1 MQTAPKPLR
10 RTPVSKAAD
19 SRYVSLFSD
28 ANNKADI
35 TFSDG
40 HKGLLP
46 KSTKL
51 YEVGIDNLTLSM
63 NGLSMLAPSTSEPI
77 ILEIL
82 ALRTYQGQAP
92 GQNANQWPIFPAAF
106 RLGVPLGAYRDFQM
120 LDNIF
125 VSIAQFMERLD
136 DIGRKISDGIN
147 ACLLYTS
154 PSPRDVEESR
164 MPSSA

>member
-10 RTPVSKAAD
+10 RKAVISKPAD

-35 TFSDG
+35 TFSDA

-63 NGLSMLAPSTSEPI
+63 NGLSMLSPSNTEPV

-82 ALRTYQGQAP
+82 ALRTYQNQIP
-92 GQNANQWPIFPAAF
+92 GGNPQNWEEFPVDFRPDARDYQVLDTDIFTS
-106 RLGVPLGAYRDFQM
+106 M
-120 LDNIF
+120 
-125 VSIAQFMERLD
+125 AQLMHRLD
-136 DIGRKISDGIN
+136 QISEDTVNDQGE
-147 ACLLYTS
+147 YE
-154 PSPRDVEESR
+154 RRV
-164 MPSSA
+164 

>member
-1 MQTAPKPLR
+1 MQTAPQPLR
-10 RTPVSKAAD
+10 RNPVSKPAD

-35 TFSDG
+35 TFSDA

-63 NGLSMLAPSTSEPI
+63 NGLSMLTPSATEPI

-82 ALRTYQGQAP
+82 ALRMFA
-92 GQNANQWPIFPAAF
+92 GQNAGGFAQNAVVANWAAFPAGF
-106 RLGVPLGAYRDFQM
+106 RLGTQVAAFGAYRDYQL
-120 LDNIF
+120 LDSDIF
-125 VSIAQFMERLD
+125 TTIAQFMDRLEA
-136 DIGRKISDGIN
+136 IAGRITDNWRISS
-147 ACLLYTS
+147 L
-154 PSPRDVEESR
+154 
-164 MPSSA
+164 